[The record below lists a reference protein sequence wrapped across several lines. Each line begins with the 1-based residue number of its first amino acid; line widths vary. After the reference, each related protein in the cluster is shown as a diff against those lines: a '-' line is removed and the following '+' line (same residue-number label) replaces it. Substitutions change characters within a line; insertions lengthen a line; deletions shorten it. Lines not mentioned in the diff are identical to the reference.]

1 MLSIFPEILFLAPF
15 AALAL
20 RLSLTV
26 VLLITAWAHVSRPET
41 LPRVWA
47 LAEAAA
53 AVSLLVGAWTQPV
66 ALFAAAWLFASMFF
80 HGMRI
85 FPKSTIALALIIALS
100 LVVTGPGAFALDLPL

>member
-20 RLSLTV
+20 RLSLAAT
-26 VLLITAWAHVSRPET
+26 LLFTAWAHVSRPET
-41 LPRVWA
+41 LPRIWA
-47 LAEAAA
+47 LIEAAT
-53 AVSLLVGAWTQPV
+53 AVSLMVGAWTQPV

-80 HGMRI
+80 HDMRI
-85 FPKSTIALALIIALS
+85 FPKSSVALALIIALS